1 MSLYMTVSIITYDSH
16 TAYTPPVD
24 HIINPGGRGLAAG
37 SLSGPGGRAGSR
49 GLAAGRRRL
58 MVAARAGAGR
68 PRTGRQRGERQADG
82 AW

>member
-1 MSLYMTVSIITYDSH
+1 MPLYMTVSIITSPH
-16 TAYTPPVD
+16 TDRLWLTLATQAAGAWQPAVCQ
-24 HIINPGGRGLAAG
+24 GLA
-37 SLSGPGGRAGSR
+37 AGSR